1 MPKTIEISHRTIV
14 FTIAILAGG
23 WLVLQVRDIL
33 YLLFIAFILMTA
45 LRPVV
50 EALAV
55 YKVPR
60 PLTVIVLYGIILAF
74 FSYLIASILP
84 SMTTQLNRLLQDLPG
99 YAGRIIPTLDINIQQ
114 LTREV
119 APITQ
124 NILQVGVGIFNNLIN
139 VVTVLVFTLYMIL
152 ARNNADRILSALMR
166 EEQAKKVHEVL
177 VDVETKLG
185 AWARGQLT
193 LMLIIG
199 IFTYI
204 GLTIL
209 GIEYA
214 LPLAVFAGL
223 LEFVPMV
230 GPFIGAV
237 PAVLIAFT
245 ESPILA
251 VSAAALYFVIQQFEN
266 HLIVPFIM
274 RKSVGLSPIITITA
288 FMIGARF
295 EGVIGAV
302 LAIPAILV
310 IQVIVVHI
318 LKSRQHSIG

>member
-1 MPKTIEISHRTIV
+1 MPKTIEISHRTIL
-14 FTIAILAGG
+14 FTLAILAGG
-23 WLVLQVRDIL
+23 WVILQVRDIL

-50 EALAV
+50 ESLAV
-55 YKVPR
+55 YKIPR
-60 PLTVIVLYGIILAF
+60 PLTVIVLYGLILSF
-74 FSYLIASILP
+74 FGYLIASIAP
-84 SMTTQLNRLLQDLPG
+84 SLANQLNRLLQELPS
-99 YAGRIIPTLDINIQQ
+99 YAERILPTLNINVQE
-114 LTREV
+114 LTTQV

-124 NILQVGVGIFNNLIN
+124 NILQVGVGIFNN
-139 VVTVLVFTLYMIL
+139 VVNLVTILVFTLYMIL
-152 ARNNADRILSALMR
+152 ARNNLKELLKTLMR
-166 EEQAKKVHEVL
+166 DDQAEKAHEIL

-199 IFTYI
+199 VFVYI

-223 LEFVPMV
+223 LEFIPMV
-230 GPFIGAV
+230 GPFVGAV
-237 PAVLIAFT
+237 PAVLIALT
-245 ESPILA
+245 DSPVLA
-251 VSAAALYFVIQQFEN
+251 LSVAALYFVIQQFEN

-274 RKSVGLSPIITITA
+274 RKSVGLSPIITIVA

-310 IQVIVVHI
+310 IQVVIIHL
-318 LKSRQHSIG
+318 LKIRQASVE